1 MCSVLEDKKK
11 KKNREEKIKMENP
24 FNSSHI
30 LKTRAET
37 VAKGTISV
45 SIHPALP
52 ADHTPLPCGF
62 AGRLPVR
69 HPRPALLLPVRWREQ
84 ETRAQTD

>member
-1 MCSVLEDKKK
+1 
-11 KKNREEKIKMENP
+11 MENP
-24 FNSSHI
+24 LTVLTY
-30 LKTRAET
+30 LKTRAEI

-52 ADHTPLPCGF
+52 ADRMPLPCGF

-69 HPRPALLLPVRWREQ
+69 HPRPALLLPVKWREQ